1 LACGI
6 GNFQADV
13 HHPEKTMK
21 RLLFS
26 LIKIAVTLL
35 LLVWVISRYEVSK
48 LLQADFG
55 MMALAVGI
63 FILSNFLGALQWQKL
78 LHGQDIAFAY
88 TRAANLYF
96 IGLFFNNF
104 LPSSLGGDVV
114 KIYSLSRV
122 EKKGREGLA
131 ATFVDRFAGL
141 FLLALFALAAST
153 WLLATGV
160 QTVKQDILIYIIV
173 VFVIFILAI
182 AFLFS
187 RRISR
192 LVYEVFLARF
202 NPLGLKDKFREGHEF
217 FHTYRHQYRLAGEV
231 FFLSLAI
238 QLARV
243 AVHYFC
249 ALSIGFQISFIYF
262 LVFVPLIA
270 MAAVIPISFGGLG
283 VRESTAPFLFSSV
296 AAIAAVDPRG
306 SLAVTTQL
314 LASLVGIMVGLIG
327 GVLFI
332 LTRTSAKVEIS
343 ESPSV
348 DS

>member
-1 LACGI
+1 MR
-6 GNFQADV
+6 N
-13 HHPEKTMK
+13 
-21 RLLFS
+21 LLFS
-26 LIKIAVTLL
+26 LIKITVTLVL
-35 LLVWVISRYEVSK
+35 LFWVVSRYEVSK

-55 MMALAVGI
+55 MMALAVGT
-63 FILSNFLGALQWQKL
+63 FILSNFLGAFQWQKL
-78 LHGQDIAFAY
+78 LRGQGIAFGY
-88 TRAANLYF
+88 KRAVNLYF

-114 KIYSLSRV
+114 KIYSVSRV
-122 EKKGREGLA
+122 EKRGREGLA

-141 FLLALFALAAST
+141 FLLSLFALSSSV
-153 WLLATGV
+153 WLLVTGG
-160 QTVKQDILIYIIV
+160 QAVKQDILTYIAFV
-173 VFVIFILAI
+173 VVIFILAT

-187 RRISR
+187 RRIGR

-202 NPLGLKDKFREGHEF
+202 NPLGLKDKFRKGHEF

-231 FFLSLAI
+231 FLLSLVI

-249 ALSIGFQISFIYF
+249 ALSIGFEISFIYF

-283 VRESTAPFLFSSV
+283 VRESTAPFLFTSM
-296 AAIAAVDPRG
+296 AAVAAVDPQG

-327 GVLFI
+327 GALFI
-332 LTRTSAKVEIS
+332 LTRTSAKGEIPEQASADS
-343 ESPSV
+343 EQ
-348 DS
+348 

>member
-1 LACGI
+1 
-6 GNFQADV
+6 
-13 HHPEKTMK
+13 MR

-26 LIKIAVTLL
+26 LIKIAVTVLL
-35 LLVWVISRYEVSK
+35 LFWVISRYEVSR

-55 MMALAVGI
+55 LLALAVGT

-78 LHGQDIAFAY
+78 LHGQKIAFPY
-88 TRAANLYF
+88 RRSANLYF

-114 KIYSLSRV
+114 KIYSVSRV

-141 FLLALFALAAST
+141 FLLSVFALAAST
-153 WLLATGV
+153 WLLVTGV
-160 QTVKQDILIYIIV
+160 QAVKQDILVYIAI
-173 VFVIFILAI
+173 VFVIFILAT

-187 RRISR
+187 RRIGR
-192 LVYEVFLARF
+192 LVYEVLLARF
-202 NPLGLKDKFREGHEF
+202 NPLGIKDKFRESHEF

-249 ALSIGFQISFIYF
+249 ALSIGFEIGFIYF

-283 VRESTAPFLFSSV
+283 VRESTAPFLFTSM
-296 AAIAAVDPRG
+296 AAVAAVDPQG

-327 GVLFI
+327 GALFI
-332 LTRTSAKVEIS
+332 LTRTSARVKVPER
-343 ESPSV
+343 PSV
-348 DS
+348 DSDQ